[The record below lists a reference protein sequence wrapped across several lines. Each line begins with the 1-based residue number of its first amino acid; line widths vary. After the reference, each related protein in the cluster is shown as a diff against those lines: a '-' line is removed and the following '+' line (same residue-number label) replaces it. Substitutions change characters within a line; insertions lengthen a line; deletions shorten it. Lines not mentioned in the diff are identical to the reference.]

1 MFETNTKLLVILL
14 RFCGIFWYLRIHVL
28 LLGKEAYIMQAS
40 VVLILKAH
48 RR

>member
-1 MFETNTKLLVILL
+1 
-14 RFCGIFWYLRIHVL
+14 L

-48 RR
+48 RRKTLSTRVFC